1 MIRLLFFFIFT
12 LFSVQVLASN
22 AQYFPGPAQA
32 PSVAGNAFN
41 CRLDAV
47 KTSCIQINE
56 GATVVV
62 PNAPE
67 VELGFEDVYTSWG
80 VKCNAINGLTPVE
93 CVQSDVR
100 VADKGLKPLVRG
112 HGENDLTMDD
122 ANANYET
129 KYQDDVR
136 LTPND
141 PNYVSVLILAESTI
155 TLAPGKYYFGTLTLN
170 QNVHLV
176 LEGET
181 EIHINE
187 LNVLNGV
194 FMNSDGKSSA
204 LSIWVHKQEQ
214 GEDFYSIKLGSG
226 SVVRG
231 NIYSVGSAYLAGYT
245 QTKVFG
251 AHIHGAVTAKSI
263 VMTDGSRIFYE
274 PLKVFDL
281 FITPE
286 LASANTCSRIPIMF
300 NVTDDTGD
308 IQTDISGDLTVK
320 ATNHLDTA
328 CWATSENGNCIGPDK
343 SVTLTAGSTELWL
356 QNKAIGTVNVEA
368 TFNSSDT
375 GELTSEQG
383 NYTFKAG
390 GFRFSPS
397 PLKMVAG
404 KPEKLS
410 IEAVY
415 GDCDPTPIPDY
426 EGTKTLKFGEASYL
440 QPAYLSGGA
449 PRKPTINGNSGEQT
463 LNINFVDGRAN
474 NAVTVRYADAGAL
487 SIPVEEVSTG
497 KSQATLP
504 SGSENKA
511 MSEKLQGDAVLHVRP
526 YTLAICDLSGKQSP
540 ATDNGR
546 LSKAGDA
553 FSASLKPV
561 IWKSGDRNDG
571 GIVMLDDS
579 YCSRPIT
586 PSFKAVDAPAAQ
598 VLFDDVARIVTPV
611 SGSDATLNGF
621 TPKTNT
627 DATSNG
633 LYPFS
638 TLNISDVGIF
648 KIRSQLVSKYL
659 DMTVNPGQRDVGRF
673 YPSHFGLSAR
683 INPGIDPAYD
693 DESKGFTYL
702 EQPFSGNY
710 VIHAMTTDNKPV
722 KNYHVFSG
730 ANDKAAFEDWAVHD
744 ASDMTSRWEHPAL
757 PSQAAQQWK
766 AGAGGASEVAIDGS
780 MMVQKSASPDGPF
793 ESLRFA
799 VGVKSPDRDGT
810 GFTFCDEN
818 AAAQCVEKVPDP
830 KGGSDGAKFGR
841 GDFLFGRMRIEG
853 FTETQDLTREQTLP
867 VTVEVFNGSH
877 FVTNA
882 RDNATNIST
891 EAGVAQK
898 NVLFS
903 DTTVEADRAQ
913 IVLKNSANEVVQTK
927 RVEKGTSVFHVIPP
941 NQDKGPNREQFRF
954 WQKLGAPTKSGL
966 RQTWLQYRWQ
976 GDSFNEDPSAI
987 GTFGFYRG
995 SDRVIFKG
1003 EKNITLTGE

>member
-12 LFSVQVLASN
+12 LFSVQVLASS

-32 PSVAGNAFN
+32 PLSVNSSMVMNGEANFIHHDVKPVKIGFDKYTVYPADKNRCSDN
-41 CRLDAV
+41 TLDW
-47 KTSCIQINE
+47 
-56 GATVVV
+56 
-62 PNAPE
+62 
-67 VELGFEDVYTSWG
+67 FECDYDPLSRA
-80 VKCNAINGLTPVE
+80 KN
-93 CVQSDVR
+93 
-100 VADKGLKPLVRG
+100 KGLKPLKNVSEG
-112 HGENDLTMDD
+112 GVLSPETIAGTDLKITS
-122 ANANYET
+122 ES
-129 KYQDDVR
+129 
-136 LTPND
+136 
-141 PNYVSVLILAESTI
+141 PNYSSIDVAYTGQIEFEEGI
-155 TLAPGKYYFGTLTLN
+155 YYIGTLSLGSQTRLKTSGD
-170 QNVHLV
+170 VELHV
-176 LEGET
+176 
-181 EIHINE
+181 NE
-187 LNVLNGV
+187 LLINGKTQINNLR
-194 FMNSDGKSSA
+194 MRNE
-204 LSIWVHKQEQ
+204 LIIWVHEAKHESAFNSDSAIFAFIYSNGDVGLELDVQVVGAITAKNLRLSRGSVIEYY
-214 GEDFYSIKLGSG
+214 GPPESYNLVLNPINASASACESIPIEFSIKDDNGVVQTDVSG
-226 SVVRG
+226 VLKI
-231 NIYSVGSAYLAGYT
+231 NATSVG
-245 QTKVFG
+245 
-251 AHIHGAVTAKSI
+251 
-263 VMTDGSRIFYE
+263 
-274 PLKVFDL
+274 
-281 FITPE
+281 
-286 LASANTCSRIPIMF
+286 
-300 NVTDDTGD
+300 
-308 IQTDISGDLTVK
+308 
-320 ATNHLDTA
+320 DTA
-328 CWATSENGNCIGPDK
+328 CWSEAPSLEC
-343 SVTLTAGSTELWL
+343 STDLELFNLESGLKRLWL

-368 TFNSSDT
+368 TFNASDT

-383 NYTFKAG
+383 NYTFNAG

-449 PRKPTINGNSGEQT
+449 PKKPTINGNSDEQT
-463 LNINFVDGRAN
+463 LNINFVDGRAK

-504 SGSENKA
+504 SGPESKA

-526 YTLAICDLSGKQSP
+526 YTLAICHLSGKQNP

-571 GIVMLDDS
+571 GIVTLDEA

-598 VLFDDVARIVTPV
+598 VQFDDVARIVTPV
-611 SGSDATLNGF
+611 SGNDATLNGF

-638 TLNISDVGIF
+638 TLNISDVGTF

-683 INPGIDPAYD
+683 INPGIEPAYD

>member
-1 MIRLLFFFIFT
+1 MIRIIFLMFVFTPFFVMSAT
-12 LFSVQVLASN
+12 L
-22 AQYFPGPAQA
+22 FPGPAQS
-32 PSVAGNAFN
+32 PKGMTQTLIDFRSNSGF
-41 CRLDAV
+41 
-47 KTSCIQINE
+47 
-56 GATVVV
+56 
-62 PNAPE
+62 
-67 VELGFEDVYTSWG
+67 VEWYGKRDIRLGFESFDYQLDGLGHYCSDG
-80 VKCNAINGLTPVE
+80 RMLFACNHDPNFRAINLNLDYLKT
-93 CVQSDVR
+93 SDYGS
-100 VADKGLKPLVRG
+100 KI
-112 HGENDLTMDD
+112 NDCGSQNSCNLGPSDNRYKD
-122 ANANYET
+122 Y
-129 KYQDDVR
+129 KVGWQ
-136 LTPND
+136 
-141 PNYVSVLILAESTI
+141 
-155 TLAPGKYYFGTLTLN
+155 GTLTIS
-170 QNVHLV
+170 
-176 LEGET
+176 EGIYYFDT
-181 EIHINE
+181 FTMSSGSKLIINGKVEIHVNKFSSFGATSINAKGKPRDLIFYHHSQKLDIDNVAETFSINHPTDSKAYIYSSGLVFFQANAE
-187 LNVLNGV
+187 L
-194 FMNSDGKSSA
+194 
-204 LSIWVHKQEQ
+204 H
-214 GEDFYSIKLGSG
+214 G
-226 SVVRG
+226 SVTAR
-231 NIYSVGSAYLAGYT
+231 
-245 QTKVFG
+245 Q
-251 AHIHGAVTAKSI
+251 IHMNDNAK
-263 VMTDGSRIFYE
+263 IFYTGE
-274 PLKVFDL
+274 YYNYELQIDPLQ
-281 FITPE
+281 
-286 LASANTCSRIPIMF
+286 ANSNTCSRIPITF
-300 NVTDDTGD
+300 KVTNDKGEQ
-308 IQTDISGDLTVK
+308 QTDISGSLTVK
-320 ATNHLDTA
+320 ANNHLDTA
-328 CWATSENGNCIGPDK
+328 CWATSENGSCIGPDK

-383 NYTFKAG
+383 NYTFEAG

-449 PRKPTINGNSGEQT
+449 PKKPTINGNSGEQT
-463 LNINFVDGRAN
+463 LNINFVDGRAK

-504 SGSENKA
+504 SGPENKA

-526 YTLAICDLSGKQSP
+526 YTLAICHLSGKQNP

-571 GIVMLDDS
+571 GIVTLDEA

-598 VLFDDVARIVTPV
+598 VQFDDVARIVTPV
-611 SGSDATLNGF
+611 SGNDATLNGF

-638 TLNISDVGIF
+638 TLNISDVGTF

-683 INPGIDPAYD
+683 INPGIEPAYD

-730 ANDKAAFEDWAVHD
+730 VNDKAAFEDWAVHD

-766 AGAGGASEVAIDGS
+766 TGAGGASEVAIDGS

-830 KGGSDGAKFGR
+830 KGGRDGAKFGR

-877 FVTNA
+877 FVTNE

-898 NVLFS
+898 DVLFS
-903 DTTVEADRAQ
+903 DTTVEADRAK

-927 RVEKGTSVFHVIPP
+927 RVEKGTSVFQVIPP
-941 NQDKGPNREQFRF
+941 NQSKGPNREQFRF